1 MAISVAHTSNDVQTS
16 TRGVRWLVVAVRV
29 ITGMLWVQNVSWKSP
44 RLPDYGGLRM
54 WTQDAIDHPVFAPY
68 AWLVQHVVLPGFP
81 LFGAL
86 ALAVE
91 ILLGA
96 FLTVG
101 LATRFWAV
109 VGIGQTLVITLSALY
124 VPNEWFWSYALM
136 FVAHFAVLATAA
148 GRFGGVDV
156 VLRPRWA
163 ARGDKFGRFLLLAS

>member
-1 MAISVAHTSNDVQTS
+1 MAISVAHTPHEVQTS
-16 TRGVRWLVVAVRV
+16 TQGVRWLVTAVRV
-29 ITGMLWVQNVSWKSP
+29 ITGMLWVQNVSWKTP

-54 WTQDAIDHPVFAPY
+54 WTQDAVDHPVLAPY
-68 AWLVQHVVLPGFP
+68 SFLVQHVVLPGFP

-86 ALAVE
+86 ALAAE

-96 FLTVG
+96 FLVVG

-109 VGIGQTLVITLSALY
+109 VGIAQTLVITLSALY
-124 VPNEWFWSYALM
+124 VPGEWFWSYALM

-148 GRFGGVDV
+148 GRFGGVDA

-163 ARGDKFGRFLLLAS
+163 ARGDRLGRFLLLAS

>member
-1 MAISVAHTSNDVQTS
+1 MALWNCSMAISVAHEVHSS
-16 TRGVRWLVVAVRV
+16 TRLSRGLITAVRV
-29 ITGMLWVQNVSWKSP
+29 ITGMLWIQNVSWKSP
-44 RLPDYGGLRM
+44 QPPNYGGLRM
-54 WTQDAIDHPVFAPY
+54 WTEDAVDHPVFPPF

-96 FLTVG
+96 FLVVG

-109 VGIGQTLVITLSALY
+109 VGIGQTLVITLSALD
-124 VPNEWFWSYALM
+124 VPGEWFWSYALM

-148 GRFGGVDV
+148 GRFGGVDA

-163 ARGDKFGRFLLLAS
+163 GNRFLLLAS

>member
-1 MAISVAHTSNDVQTS
+1 MRRESAGDGFTLSSVTCVC
-16 TRGVRWLVVAVRV
+16 
-29 ITGMLWVQNVSWKSP
+29 M
-44 RLPDYGGLRM
+44 
-54 WTQDAIDHPVFAPY
+54 
-68 AWLVQHVVLPGFP
+68 PGFP

-96 FLTVG
+96 FLVVG

-124 VPNEWFWSYALM
+124 VPGEWFWSYALM

-148 GRFGGVDV
+148 GRFGGVDA

-163 ARGDKFGRFLLLAS
+163 GHRFLLLAS